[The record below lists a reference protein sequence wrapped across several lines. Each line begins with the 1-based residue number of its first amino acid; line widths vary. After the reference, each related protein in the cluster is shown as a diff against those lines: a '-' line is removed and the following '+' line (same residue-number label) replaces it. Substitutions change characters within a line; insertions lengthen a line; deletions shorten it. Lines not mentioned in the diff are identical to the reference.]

1 MERRRHM
8 ARYFS
13 PFLKSMKMIEHMWRI
28 IVKCTSIKGAKRG
41 CTAREIVI
49 RDSFFATL
57 LGIFGYALHAH
68 YGTAVGLLFFLLFAY
83 PILFLLPLNIK
94 REVGPDALSEG
105 ILAGYIAVICAG
117 AALIMLLAHLL
128 PEVRLYIPLILSL
141 FIIFLIYGTFN
152 FFEVIL
158 KRWLH

>member
-1 MERRRHM
+1 M
-8 ARYFS
+8 
-13 PFLKSMKMIEHMWRI
+13 
-28 IVKCTSIKGAKRG
+28 
-41 CTAREIVI
+41 
-49 RDSFFATL
+49 
-57 LGIFGYALHAH
+57 FGYALHAH
-68 YGTAVGLLFFLLFAY
+68 YGTAVGLLFFLLLAY
-83 PILFLLPLNIK
+83 PILFLLPLDIK
-94 REVGPDALSEG
+94 REVGPDALDEG
-105 ILAGYIAVICAG
+105 ILAGYMAVICVG